1 MRALTLIEP
10 WATFM
15 ALGLKTIE
23 TRSWYA
29 SIRDRVMIHASKSR
43 KCLDQANEILE
54 RAGHPTRFNPDYDW
68 PLGKIVAVVEVYGCK
83 TTVGIGALSKC
94 EYAMGDYSE
103 YTLSKGVRR
112 KRFGILTRNL
122 WRVPAPV
129 DCKGALSFWQ
139 VPPDIEAQVLAQK
152 RS

>member
-1 MRALTLIEP
+1 MIEP

-29 SIRDRVMIHASKSR
+29 SIRSTVMIHASKSK
-43 KCLDQANEILE
+43 KCIGLANEICE
-54 RAGHPTRFNPDYDW
+54 RAGIQLRFTNYDW
-68 PLGKIVAVVEVYGCK
+68 PFGKIVAVVEVYGCK
-83 TTVGIGALSKC
+83 ATVGIGALSQC
-94 EYAMGDYSE
+94 EFSMGDYSE
-103 YTLSKGVRR
+103 G
-112 KRFGILTRNL
+112 RFGILTRNL

-129 DCKGALSFWQ
+129 ACKGALSFWQ
-139 VPPDIEAQVLAQK
+139 VPPEIEAKVLGQK